1 MSVRSRHDASRAY
14 RSPSGLR
21 RVLAVS
27 IQSVVVTGTVYPSYA
42 GAQAVTASATQ
53 NTTVIPSSATLG
65 FSNVPVGNNEWVVAD
80 VVGFD
85 SPNGSGSHI
94 DLGQLAGFVNVG
106 TSNTSASI
114 DANSTVRL
122 QVGLSAM
129 LQGIVSTYDLKNE
142 TTLDA
147 DLGSAISGVS
157 PSPSTGLFTTS
168 QLASFMS
175 SLYQTYN
182 RTLTVSGGAP
192 GPSLATIAYNSTDA
206 AENAF
211 AYNAVQTNAVNG
223 AFAQQGSAQPG
234 SGNVGLAT
242 VGNPFSALLAQN
254 LHTPTSPSGTTPLQV
269 HAEAIS
275 APNGTVQIQHVY
287 GGSIYAGIR
296 GVSAAA
302 IAAGSFSGGLSAVA
316 GRAQGDS
323 STISVPVASTQTTMT
338 MNDPQA
344 AAFSAAPYYG
354 LTPNTGNSYVLD
366 CNYATSAECSLGSST
381 VTAVS
386 GSAATVAFD
395 TFNPWGLTTTQL
407 QVCTGLDCFPLSSG
421 SANSVRYP
429 FYDRG
434 NSLSYY
440 GWSPVPGS
448 GVSAVTQPI
457 TGGYALALSG
467 TSGAIQSTTPAYFY
481 PHQDVQLVSDAPA
494 GTTWTATLTCPGQV
508 LQNSGIQQLNGA
520 ADIYMM
526 NLGPNSAQ
534 CTQIQFAFVLPP
546 PGESGSPSTIT
557 ISSIGVPPLGTP

>member
-1 MSVRSRHDASRAY
+1 
-14 RSPSGLR
+14 
-21 RVLAVS
+21 
-27 IQSVVVTGTVYPSYA
+27 
-42 GAQAVTASATQ
+42 
-53 NTTVIPSSATLG
+53 
-65 FSNVPVGNNEWVVAD
+65 
-80 VVGFD
+80 VGFD
-85 SPNGSGSHI
+85 GANGAGSHV
-94 DLGQLAGFVNVG
+94 DLGQLAGLVNVG
-106 TSNTSASI
+106 TSNTSVSI

-129 LQGIVSTYDLKNE
+129 LQGIISTYDLKNE

-147 DLGSAISGVS
+147 DLGSVISGVA
-157 PSPSTGLFTTS
+157 PAPATGLFTTS

-182 RTLTVSGGAP
+182 RTLTVSGGSP

-211 AYNAVQTNAVNG
+211 VYNAVQTNAMNG

-234 SGNVGLAT
+234 SGTVALAV

-269 HAEAIS
+269 HAEAVA

-287 GGSIYAGIR
+287 GGSIYAGLR
-296 GVSAAA
+296 GESAAA

-316 GRAQGDS
+316 GRPQADS
-323 STISVPVASTQTTMT
+323 STISVPVGSTQTTMT

-354 LTPNTGNSYVLD
+354 LTPSTGNSYVLD
-366 CNYATSAECSLGSST
+366 CNYASST
-381 VTAVS
+381 DCRLGNGVVTAVN
-386 GSAATVAFD
+386 GSTVTVAFD
-395 TFNPWGLTTTQL
+395 AFNPWGLTTAQL
-407 QVCTGLDCFPLSSG
+407 QVCTGLDCFPMSNGSSV
-421 SANSVRYP
+421 SVRYP

-440 GWSPVPGS
+440 GWSPVAGS

-457 TGGYALALSG
+457 TGGYVLALSG
-467 TSGAIQSTTPAYFY
+467 TSGAIQSVTPAYFY

-508 LQNSGIQQLNGA
+508 IQNTAVQQLNGI
-520 ADIYMM
+520 ADMYMM
-526 NLGPNSAQ
+526 NVGPNSTQ
-534 CTQIQFAFVLPP
+534 CSTIKFAFVLPP
-546 PGESGSPSTIT
+546 PGESASPSTIT
-557 ISSIGVPPLGTP
+557 ISSIGVPPFGTP